1 MRIEN
6 IGTVIA
12 ERELDGYDDGA
23 PCKVFVRFGQP
34 FQNESGD
41 SWYCPYSISSPQG
54 ERIFYGAGVDS
65 LQALRIA
72 IANVSAE
79 LATRYAGF
87 RLKWLN
93 ENDLG
98 FSS

>member
-1 MRIEN
+1 MSIDN

-12 ERELDGYDDGA
+12 ECELDGQDGGA
-23 PCKVFVRFGQP
+23 PCKVFVRFGKP
-34 FQNESGD
+34 FQNENDD
-41 SWYCPYSISSPQG
+41 SWCCPYSITSPRG

-72 IANVSAE
+72 LANVSAE
-79 LATRYAGF
+79 LTTRYAGF

-93 ENDLG
+93 ETDLG
-98 FSS
+98 LFS